1 MQDVGSRLDKFLVTN
16 IPEFS
21 RSKIQKHIKNGKVMV
36 NGLCKKTGYK
46 LEINDEI
53 NIFNNLM
60 TSKSEDYLI
69 PENIKLDIIY
79 EDLDIIIINK
89 PANLV
94 VHPGAGNKRGTL
106 ANGLKYH
113 FKKLSKLNGIQRP
126 GIVHRLDSGTSGIM
140 IIAKTDSSHNSLA
153 KQFQHREVKK
163 EYTAI
168 TWGNFSPKKGVIN
181 SPIGRKKR
189 DPTSFNIDMD
199 GKKSETAYKLLENFN
214 HFSLVSFFP
223 KTGRTHQIRVHASS
237 MGFPIFGDEKYGGG
251 KTRIKGFLP
260 EYGKIYLELLD
271 YFEGHALHANKIT
284 FLHPITNKKVTF
296 RTEIP
301 KHFLKFIDSVK
312 HKYEK

>member
-1 MQDVGSRLDKFLVTN
+1 MQDVGLRLDKFLVTN
-16 IPEFS
+16 IPELS
-21 RSKIQKHIKNGKVMV
+21 RSKIQKHIKNGNVIV
-36 NGLCKKTGYK
+36 NGSFKKTGYK

-53 NIFNNLM
+53 NILNSPM
-60 TSKSEDYLI
+60 TSKNEDYLI

-89 PANLV
+89 PSNLV
-94 VHPGAGNKRGTL
+94 VHPGAGNIRGTL

-113 FKKLSKLNGIQRP
+113 FKSLSKLNGIQRP
-126 GIVHRLDSGTSGIM
+126 GIVHRLDSGTSGVM

-153 KQFQHREVKK
+153 KQFQLKEVKK

-168 TWGNFSPKKGVIN
+168 TWGNFFPKKGVIN

-199 GKKSETAYKLLENFN
+199 GKKSETAYKLLENFS

-251 KTRIKGFLP
+251 RTRIKGFLP

-271 YFEGHALHANKIT
+271 YFEGHALHAKKIT
-284 FLHPITNKKVTF
+284 FLHPRTNKEVTF
-296 RTEIP
+296 RTEMP
-301 KHFLKFIDSVK
+301 KYFLKFIDSIIK
-312 HKYEK
+312 I

>member
-53 NIFNNLM
+53 NILNNLM

-113 FKKLSKLNGIQRP
+113 FKNLSKLNGIQRP

-140 IIAKTDSSHNSLA
+140 IIAKTDSSHISLA

-163 EYTAI
+163 NIQLSHGET
-168 TWGNFSPKKGVIN
+168 FSKKRGYKFSN
-181 SPIGRKKR
+181 WSKKR

-284 FLHPITNKKVTF
+284 FLHPRTNKEVTF

>member
-53 NIFNNLM
+53 NILNSLKIQKN
-60 TSKSEDYLI
+60 EDFVT
-69 PENIKLDIIY
+69 PENIKLDILY
-79 EDLDIIIINK
+79 EDSDLIIINK
-89 PANLV
+89 PSNLV
-94 VHPGAGNKRGTL
+94 VHPGAGNKSGTL

-113 FKKLSKLNGIQRP
+113 FKNLSKLNGLQRP
-126 GIVHRLDSGTSGIM
+126 GIVHRLDSGTSGII
-140 IIAKTDSSHNSLA
+140 IIAKTDSSHSFLA
-153 KQFQHREVKK
+153 KQFQFREVKK

-168 TWGNFSPKKGVIN
+168 TWGNFFPKEGVIN
-181 SPIGRKKR
+181 SPIGRKKK
-189 DPTSFNIDMD
+189 DPTSFNINMH

-251 KTRIKGFLP
+251 KTKIKGFLP
-260 EYGKIYLELLD
+260 EYSKVYLELLNQ
-271 YFEGHALHANKIT
+271 FKGHALHANKIT
-284 FLHPITNKKVTF
+284 FLHPRTNKEVTF

>member
-1 MQDVGSRLDKFLVTN
+1 
-16 IPEFS
+16 
-21 RSKIQKHIKNGKVMV
+21 
-36 NGLCKKTGYK
+36 
-46 LEINDEI
+46 
-53 NIFNNLM
+53 
-60 TSKSEDYLI
+60 
-69 PENIKLDIIY
+69 
-79 EDLDIIIINK
+79 
-89 PANLV
+89 
-94 VHPGAGNKRGTL
+94 
-106 ANGLKYH
+106 
-113 FKKLSKLNGIQRP
+113 
-126 GIVHRLDSGTSGIM
+126 M

-153 KQFQHREVKK
+153 KQFQLREVKK

-168 TWGNFSPKKGVIN
+168 TWGNFFPKKGVIN

-251 KTRIKGFLP
+251 KIRIKGFLP

-284 FLHPITNKKVTF
+284 FLHPRTNKEVTF

-301 KHFLKFIDSVK
+301 KYFLKFIDSITK
-312 HKYEK
+312 A